1 MTIHAKIN
9 ELCFETFNDKQ
20 LHDLSICIK
29 VFKCDLT
36 QLYELI
42 KCNKFHD
49 FVLQINI
56 KPKQQRH
63 GT

>member
-9 ELCFETFNDKQ
+9 ELCFETLNDRQ

-29 VFKCDLT
+29 VFKCYLT
-36 QLYELI
+36 QPYELI

-49 FVLQINI
+49 CVLQINI